1 MTKQE
6 LFTINKWTYKYGTG
20 DICEIISI
28 YGPTRE
34 KLQSSRPVNS
44 NVRYGYAVIDEE
56 KKKLKTLNALKTRN
70 KYFQSG
76 RMEEWEQ
83 EKKQITMETNWK
95 LRVLNEQERSERK
108 KMEEERKKMEAA
120 NTLVEF
126 AEQARKEVAQK
137 ERARK
142 AKMMREDKTIQDQDV
157 PIRRSKRLK
166 AKQDKIN
173 SI

>member
-6 LFTINKWTYKYGTG
+6 LFTINKWTYQYGKG

-44 NVRYGYAVIDEE
+44 NVRYGRAVIDEE
-56 KKKLKTLNALKTRN
+56 RKKLKTLNAWKTRN

-76 RMEEWEQ
+76 HMQEFEE
-83 EKKQITMETNWK
+83 EKKKINMETNWK
-95 LRVLNEQERSERK
+95 LRVLNEQEREEK
-108 KMEEERKKMEAA
+108 KKIEAA
-120 NTLVEF
+120 NTLLEF

-137 ERARK
+137 KRQSK
-142 AKMMREDKTIQDQDV
+142 AKKTIQDKKTEM
-157 PIRRSKRLK
+157 PIRRSNRLK
-166 AKQDKIN
+166 AKLN
-173 SI
+173 TH

>member
-83 EKKQITMETNWK
+83 EKKQITMETNGK
-95 LRVLNEQERSERK
+95 LRVINEKERRK
-108 KMEEERKKMEAA
+108 RKKMEAA

-166 AKQDKIN
+166 AKQDKIT

>member
-1 MTKQE
+1 MVIKR
-6 LFTINKWTYKYGTG
+6 
-20 DICEIISI
+20 I
-28 YGPTRE
+28 YAGRR
-34 KLQSSRPVNS
+34 Q
-44 NVRYGYAVIDEE
+44 
-56 KKKLKTLNALKTRN
+56 NAHL
-70 KYFQSG
+70 
-76 RMEEWEQ
+76 
-83 EKKQITMETNWK
+83 
-95 LRVLNEQERSERK
+95 LRVLNEQERR
-108 KMEEERKKMEAA
+108 ERKKMEAA

-166 AKQDKIN
+166 AKQDKIT